1 MLLISSGGI
10 GPLVLLMS
18 LPLPMWLVAP
28 LLILLGG
35 FITGA
40 APGQNVFLSGLRS
53 RLGIGTVFGTMMG
66 LIALI
71 ASVSPLIFAFLAERL
86 GIALSLRL
94 FSLPAV
100 ISVVV
105 LLFMI
110 RFEGKRRPI
119 FSLTVEEPDS
129 G

>member
-1 MLLISSGGI
+1 
-10 GPLVLLMS
+10 LVLLMS
-18 LPLPMWLVAP
+18 LPLPLWLVAP

-40 APGQNVFLSGLRS
+40 APVQNVYLSRLRS

-71 ASVSPLIFAFLAERL
+71 ASVSPLVFAFLAEHL
-86 GIALSLRL
+86 GIASTLRL

-100 ISVVV
+100 IGLVV
-105 LLFMI
+105 LVFMT
-110 RFEGKRRPI
+110 RFSRC
-119 FSLTVEEPDS
+119 
-129 G
+129 